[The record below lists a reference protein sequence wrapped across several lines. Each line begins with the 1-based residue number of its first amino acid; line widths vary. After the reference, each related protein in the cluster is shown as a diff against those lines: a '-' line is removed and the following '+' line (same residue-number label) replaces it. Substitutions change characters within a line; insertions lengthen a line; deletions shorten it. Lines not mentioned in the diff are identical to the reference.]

1 MTELEIRNLSFAF
14 GDKTVFRDV
23 NLKISDPGLY
33 CILGPNG
40 VGKTTLVKCINKL
53 ITPSSGSIRIDGKDV
68 ADMSILDM
76 AGKVAFVPNGASS
89 VFSMSVSDAILMGR
103 HPHAGWMTS
112 DDDVRAVD
120 EVMDVLDLQ
129 QYADRD
135 ISELSSG
142 QLQRVMIAR
151 GLVQEPEILILDEP
165 TSNLDV
171 RYQMDIMRFTKAYAK
186 DKGVI
191 VLMICHDVSLAAQYA
206 DSIIL
211 MQQGGIRATGCVSEV
226 LTSDIL
232 SSVYGV
238 NAKVMLMDGKPH
250 VHMSEREGSGA
261 TDCSRIGRHRP
272 TVKKSGSRG
281 VKYKVVNIIVVALI
295 LAAALLS
302 AFNFGSSG
310 NSAGPGSLVGTEIA
324 ESGFPNGDSRLWV
337 YGNANEDDYMD
348 SEDLEVL
355 RDMVSGKRES
365 TVLADANC
373 DGRVD
378 YRDIEYLERIMD
390 RENVDVYY
398 IDNYFTVS
406 KVSWPVD
413 TIAIGYCSGAYLTD
427 LTGLCGKVKM
437 VDSTIKQFWYG
448 MNSNYAS
455 ADSYGTTESPDYER
469 IMECGVDVYVPGY
482 CDGNADQLSRD
493 KLEPAGIDVMFM
505 NTSDNSGVDY
515 PNEYIDRSILM
526 FSFLLQGDMDKT
538 YDYLGWH
545 DGVLNKL
552 KDAAKT
558 LSDEDK
564 LPFMMSRSYPTDS
577 SPTISVTGKNNTNN
591 IHAEWVGVDAVGQHN
606 PMLGSNYNKLT
617 YENIY
622 TVITEESEGRTFFY
636 MDNEHDGMRHSVDLD
651 KAIDA
656 DRQMLK
662 DCGVTIHYLGMARE
676 GGNSPLYVIEMAFY
690 QNVMYPELSSMT
702 GIDYRELFDYY
713 FEHFASE
720 DYRSLIDINDFFRDY
735 GTA

>member
-1 MTELEIRNLSFAF
+1 MTELCIQDLSFTY
-14 GDKTVFRDV
+14 GGKSVFEDV
-23 NLKISDPGLY
+23 SLRISEPGLY

-40 VGKTTLVKCINKL
+40 VGKTTFVKCINRLNVPKSGH
-53 ITPSSGSIRIDGKDV
+53 ITIDGTDV
-68 ADMSILDM
+68 AKMSMLDL
-76 AGKVAFVPNGASS
+76 ARKIAYVPNGTSS

-103 HPHAGWMTS
+103 HPHAGWTTS
-112 DDDVRAVD
+112 EDDLIAVD
-120 EVMDVLDLQ
+120 TVMDVLDLQ

-151 GLVQEPEILILDEP
+151 GLVQEPDILILDEP

-171 RYQMDIMRFTKAYAK
+171 RYQMDIMRFLKSYAR

-191 VLMICHDVSLAAQYA
+191 VLMICHDLSLAAQYA
-206 DSIIL
+206 DSVIL
-211 MQQGGIRATGCVSEV
+211 MQQGGIRAIGRVSDV
-226 LTSDIL
+226 LTSDSL
-232 SSVYGV
+232 STVYGV
-238 NAKVMLMDGKPH
+238 NVNVMLVDGKPH
-250 VHMSEREGSGA
+250 IHMSERKGSA
-261 TDCSRIGRHRP
+261 TVDCSKIGNHRP
-272 TVKKSGSRG
+272 SEKKTHRNVKH
-281 VKYKVVNIIVVALI
+281 KVTNIVVVALI

-302 AFNFGSSG
+302 AVDFGSSG
-310 NSAGPGSLVGTEIA
+310 NSAGPGALVGTEIT
-324 ESGFPNGDSRLWV
+324 ESGFPNEGSRLWV
-337 YGNANEDDYMD
+337 YGNVNEDDYLD
-348 SEDLEVL
+348 SRDLDVL
-355 RDMVSGKRES
+355 RDMVDGRCEP

-373 DGRVD
+373 DGHVD
-378 YRDIEYLERIMD
+378 YRDIEYLERIID

-413 TIAIGYCSGAYLTD
+413 TIAIGYCSGAYVTD

-437 VDSTIKQFWYG
+437 VDSTIKEFWKG
-448 MNSNYAS
+448 MNPNYAS

-469 IMECGVDVYVPGY
+469 IMECKVDVYVPGY
-482 CDGNADQLSRD
+482 CDGNADQLSRG

-526 FSFLLQGDMDKT
+526 FAFLLQGDLDKT

-545 DGVLNKL
+545 DSILNKL

-558 LSDEDK
+558 LSDEDRM
-564 LPFMMSRSYPTDS
+564 PFMMSRGYPTDS
-577 SPTISVTGKNNTNN
+577 TSTISVTGKNNTNN

-606 PMLGSNYNKLT
+606 SMLGNNYNKLT

-622 TVITEESEGRTFFY
+622 TIIMKESNGKTFFY

-662 DCGVTIHYLGMARE
+662 DCGATIHYLGMARE

-702 GIDYRELFDYY
+702 GIDYKELFEYY

-720 DYRSLIDINDFFRDY
+720 DYRDLININDFFMDY